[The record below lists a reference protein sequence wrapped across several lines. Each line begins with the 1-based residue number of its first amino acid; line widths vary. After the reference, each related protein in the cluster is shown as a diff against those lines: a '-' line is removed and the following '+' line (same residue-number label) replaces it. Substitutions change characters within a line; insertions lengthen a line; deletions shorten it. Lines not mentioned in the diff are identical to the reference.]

1 MWDPL
6 ARAKAAPMNPQL
18 YKHLVTA
25 SRLLLGAE
33 FSINGLNWWIKLITP
48 YPSMSDGALLPK
60 GDLLGAMIDTGILFH
75 LVKVVELAAGVALL
89 GNWFVPLAL
98 VVVFPV
104 TVNVF
109 IVDVF
114 LHHRL
119 RGFIMGAGA
128 MLINSFLLLSYLGHY
143 RTMLVRRGAVDDLRA
158 GAAPSAL
165 RFTRSLL
172 SVLAVIF
179 GIVMVSWIA
188 AMIVQHFA

>member
-1 MWDPL
+1 MLGAPSG
-6 ARAKAAPMNPQL
+6 APRPMNPQL

-33 FSINGLNWWIKLITP
+33 FFINGLNWWVKLITP

-75 LVKVVELAAGVALL
+75 LVKAVELAAGVALL

-128 MLINSFLLLSYLGHY
+128 MLINSFLMLSYLGHY
-143 RTMLVRRGAVDDLRA
+143 RTMLVRRAAVDDLSARP
-158 GAAPSAL
+158 GPSVL
-165 RFTRSLL
+165 RFSRSLL
-172 SVLAVIF
+172 SVPAVIF
-179 GIVMVSWIA
+179 GMIMVIWVA

>member
-1 MWDPL
+1 
-6 ARAKAAPMNPQL
+6 MNAQL

-25 SRLLLGAE
+25 ARLLLGAE
-33 FSINGLNWWIKLITP
+33 FFINGLNWWVKLITP

-75 LVKVVELAAGVALL
+75 LVKAVELAAGIALL

-128 MLINSFLLLSYLGHY
+128 MLINSFLMLSYLSRY
-143 RTMLVRRGAVDDLRA
+143 RTMLVRRAVVDDLSA
-158 GAAPSAL
+158 GVDAPVL
-165 RFTRSLL
+165 RLARSLL
-172 SVLAVIF
+172 SVLAVLF
-179 GIVMVSWIA
+179 GVVMVSWIA

>member
-1 MWDPL
+1 
-6 ARAKAAPMNPQL
+6 MNTSL

-33 FSINGLNWWIKLITP
+33 FFINGLNWWVKLITP

-60 GDLLGAMIDTGILFH
+60 GDFVAAMIDTGILFH
-75 LVKVVELAAGVALL
+75 VVKVVELAAGVALL

-98 VVVFPV
+98 VMVFPI

-109 IVDVF
+109 VADVF

-119 RGFIMGAGA
+119 RGFIMGSGA
-128 MLINSFLLLSYLGHY
+128 MLINSFLMLSYLGHY
-143 RTMLVRRGAVDDLRA
+143 KAMLVWRGVVDELNAGTDPPLRIA
-158 GAAPSAL
+158 
-165 RFTRSLL
+165 RSVL

-179 GIVMVSWIA
+179 GLVMVGWIA
-188 AMIVQHFA
+188 VMIVQHFT

>member
-1 MWDPL
+1 
-6 ARAKAAPMNPQL
+6 MNSRL

-25 SRLLLGAE
+25 ARLLLGAE
-33 FSINGLNWWIKLITP
+33 FFINGLNWWVKLITP
-48 YPSMSDGALLPK
+48 YPSVSDGALLPK
-60 GDLLGAMIDTGILFH
+60 GDLVGAMIDTGILFH
-75 LVKVVELAAGVALL
+75 LVKAAELAAGIALL

-109 IVDVF
+109 VVDVF

-128 MLINSFLLLSYLGHY
+128 MLINSFLMLAYLGHY
-143 RTMLVRRGAVDDLRA
+143 KTMLVRRAAVDDLNA
-158 GAAPSAL
+158 GTDAPLL
-165 RFTRSLL
+165 RITRSLL

-179 GIVMVSWIA
+179 GIVMVSWVA
-188 AMIVQHFA
+188 AMIVQHFF